1 MENRAH
7 ALAAGIFVIVMAIAV
22 AAAGWWFS
30 GRTEQ
35 TKDYLV
41 VSQRP
46 VSGLN
51 PQAQVRYRGIRVGK
65 VEDVDWDRNNPRN
78 VLIRIRIDDDIPVTR
93 GTSARLHSQGVTG
106 LAYVMLDDDG
116 SNAQPL
122 PAGEGGLP
130 RIALAPSMM
139 DTLGEVAERLTKA
152 FDDKAL
158 ADMRRTLANTATA
171 SEGLKEMPQIMAS
184 LREALSDANRK
195 RLSNILAHLETT
207 LGQAAPLTKEM
218 RGLVASMQG
227 VSERL
232 DRITDEGG
240 TGSVARLNDL
250 LDNLQRNS
258 RQFDRVLQGLEEAP
272 QSVVFGR
279 QSPSPGPGETGYGSA
294 AK

>member
-1 MENRAH
+1 
-7 ALAAGIFVIVMAIAV
+7 
-22 AAAGWWFS
+22 
-30 GRTEQ
+30 
-35 TKDYLV
+35 
-41 VSQRP
+41 
-46 VSGLN
+46 
-51 PQAQVRYRGIRVGK
+51 
-65 VEDVDWDRNNPRN
+65 
-78 VLIRIRIDDDIPVTR
+78 LIRIRIDDDIPVTR
-93 GTSARLHSQGVTG
+93 GTTARLHSQGVTG

-116 SNAQPL
+116 SNADPL
-122 PAGEGGLP
+122 PAGADGLP

-139 DTLGEVAERLTKA
+139 DSLSEVAERFTKA

-184 LREALSDANRK
+184 LREALSDTNRK

-207 LGQAAPLTKEM
+207 LGEAAPLTKEM

-227 VSERL
+227 VSDRL

-258 RQFDRVLQGLEEAP
+258 RQFDRVLQGIEEAP

-279 QSPSPGPGETGYGSA
+279 QPPPPGPGETGYGA
-294 AK
+294 VAK